1 MSAGEKR
8 LRRSAVDPQPDLPPR
23 RAWLSPTWKRPGP
36 PRIPERIQFGPDYAA
51 HLPVWGVDW
60 QNPPFSTELLRA
72 LVAWQD
78 TFDDHGSE
86 VWAEAEWEA
95 WQSEGQR
102 LLQRVERELGPGVE
116 IQITF

>member
-1 MSAGEKR
+1 MSGGRKR
-8 LRRSAVDPQPDLPPR
+8 LTYSAVDPQPDLPPR

-36 PRIPERIQFGPDYAA
+36 PQIPVRIQFGPDFAA

-60 QNPPFSTELLRA
+60 QNPPFSKELLRA

-78 TFDDHGSE
+78 TYDDHGIDVWPE
-86 VWAEAEWEA
+86 VEWEE

-102 LLQRVERELGPGVE
+102 LLKLVQRELGPDVE
-116 IQITF
+116 IKITF